1 MLSFENSSNTSIED
15 LVSFN
20 LHGIDEKI
28 IAIAAE
34 VNFGSG
40 VNNMNLS
47 PLRTEINKYSA
58 QTGITAYLTD
68 DNQAVLLKTRQGF
81 DIIIEDFNLKEDNN
95 NVSMYINEMKST
107 GEISPIALKID
118 QTSSGVNAN
127 DSARIFGEVVLKS
140 HKHFIINS
148 SENNSVLAL
157 REKNLSF
164 TSLSSISARSFES
177 AKKSLDVIKFSL
189 KTISNEQVKLVVLP
203 INYKR
208 PLII

>member
-1 MLSFENSSNTSIED
+1 MKALKI

-20 LHGIDEKI
+20 LHGIDGKI
-28 IAIAAE
+28 IAIATE

-47 PLRTEINKYSA
+47 PLRTEINKYSD

-164 TSLSSISARSFES
+164 TSLSSIAVRSFES

-189 KTISNEQVKLVVLP
+189 KTILMNKVKLVVLP